1 MVKYRPHRGALSDAM
16 AEMKTFDSVE
26 DMFRYIVE
34 DWKVWGKPFDAG
46 DLTITCD
53 EGRDERIDW
62 KECRYVCTRRMR
74 EKEFDEPQCIG
85 MCSIES

>member
-26 DMFRYIVE
+26 EMFHYIVE
-34 DWKVWGKPFDAG
+34 ERNGALNIG

-53 EGRDERIDW
+53 EGSDERIDW
-62 KECRYVCTRRMR
+62 KEGRYVCTRRYR
-74 EKEFDEPQCIG
+74 QDKFDVPQCIG